1 VQPSIHGIQIL
12 SISLDGKLKNNETL
26 SFSTK
31 FFTFVILFTIAN
43 AGQLYSF
50 QERIIIFLVPLE
62 YADAE
67 QLADVLA
74 PFLSPQGNIV
84 AYSPT
89 NTLIIKD
96 QTSVEKNPIKVIKGK
111 PDLSECQ
118 NFQHALRRR
127 TNKFHLSECI
137 KNMEWDEDETKRK
150 DESEI
155 WFGYFHE
162 SE

>member
-1 VQPSIHGIQIL
+1 M
-12 SISLDGKLKNNETL
+12 KTL
-26 SFSTK
+26 FLLIK
-31 FFTFVILFTIAN
+31 FLPFVILLTVAT
-43 AGQLYSF
+43 AGNLYSY
-50 QERIIIFLVPLE
+50 QDGVILCLVPLE
-62 YADAE
+62 YAEAD

-74 PFLSPQGNIV
+74 PFLSPQGNI
-84 AYSPT
+84 ADFSPT

-96 QTSVEKNPIKVIKGK
+96 QTTVGKNPVKVIKGK

-150 DESEI
+150 DKSEI
-155 WFGYFHE
+155 WFGYYYNNE
-162 SE
+162 EYSY